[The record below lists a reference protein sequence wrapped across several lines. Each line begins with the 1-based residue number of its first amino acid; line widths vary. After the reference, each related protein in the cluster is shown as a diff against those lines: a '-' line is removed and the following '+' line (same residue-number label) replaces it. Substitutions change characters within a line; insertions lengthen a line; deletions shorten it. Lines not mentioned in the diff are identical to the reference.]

1 MDSQNIVVSKFKK
14 GTRGYLPKTTGRLKL
29 VKTEFAPKNKD
40 CKNQSGIQYGSR
52 SVLSIQKLSKLELA
66 HISLNYQMPW
76 TASLRQAVTP
86 IAILRD
92 EERPRWVGCIK
103 NPYA

>member
-1 MDSQNIVVSKFKK
+1 MPVTVSKFKQGK
-14 GTRGYLPKTTGRLKL
+14 HGYLPKVTGKSKL
-29 VKTEFAPKNKD
+29 SKAEFAPKNEG
-40 CKNQSGIQYGSR
+40 CKHQSGIQYGSMSIK
-52 SVLSIQKLSKLELA
+52 SVIKLSKAEQA
-66 HISLNYQMPW
+66 AISLNYQMPW

-92 EERPRWVGCIK
+92 EVRAPWVGCIK